1 MTREV
6 TKLDYE
12 CDIEMLDEF
21 DDIIDHDFQDK
32 YPGVQADDK
41 NVVVL
46 VKSYARGLS
55 GDEYSFFIE
64 DRTWAYL
71 KDGKMPEEF
80 DDGSRVPK
88 RFHKEVSAWK

>member
-12 CDIEMLDEF
+12 WDIEILDEY

-32 YPGVQADDK
+32 FPGPQTDDK
-41 NVVVL
+41 HVVVL

-55 GDEYSFFIE
+55 GMEHSFSIT
-64 DRTWAYL
+64 DRTWAYMKGGEL
-71 KDGKMPEEF
+71 PEEF

-88 RFHKEVSAWK
+88 RFHDD